1 MELTKEEF
9 IKTLKEMQDLNR
21 KQDDFCKCLENITE
35 DAIIPAF
42 IFSRS
47 IDIIHNL
54 LVKIMDDKEDDI
66 GYFLYDMGA
75 INSENLKIEKDRAP
89 AYLSGDILYDDA
101 DSLYDYLTRRKK

>member
-1 MELTKEEF
+1 MQLTKEEF
-9 IKTLKEMQDLNR
+9 IKTLKEMQTLNR

-66 GYFLYDMGA
+66 GYFLYDMDA

-89 AYLSGDILYDDA
+89 AYLSGDILYEDA
-101 DSLYDYLTRRKK
+101 DSSYDYLVRRKK

>member
-1 MELTKEEF
+1 MQLTKEEF
-9 IKTLKEMQDLNR
+9 IKTLKEMQTLNR

-47 IDIIHNL
+47 IDIIQNL

-66 GYFLYDMGA
+66 GYFLYDMDA
-75 INSENLKIEKDRAP
+75 INSENLKGKKQNAP
-89 AYLSGDILYDDA
+89 MYKSGTILYDDA